1 MKFILSQQLFKRS
14 EVRSVVSSLFRSRY
28 LLTNPLKTTAIL
40 ETFLTN
46 NSINTISNSQTRKTI
61 YNLTKY
67 QL

>member
-1 MKFILSQQLFKRS
+1 MSIDRHQSPSLT
-14 EVRSVVSSLFRSRY
+14 EVRSVVSPLFRSRY